1 MQDRW
6 WANIGFEPNSR
17 TYYLLFMHKWKVMQ
31 YYACSPESN
40 QCSHLVE
47 LSKSVP
53 CWQETAP
60 SYIPSECKVN
70 QRQSHLVFQQSQV
83 VFFVSFSGWFQFMSI
98 LLYCTSCRSGQWI
111 LHSSSG
117 VSRLQPSAGQPESS
131 HTSNHRHFQM
141 LHEQRSEKSSVW
153 SCLPAI
159 MLCETPQNDWA
170 MHVSRH
176 EHIHSVA
183 FQGSIQRGCA
193 LATKFSARSVKI
205 RKFRVSWAQRL
216 TYSKAFPCVSACL
229 SLESLDLA
237 LHLFASRTSN

>member
-60 SYIPSECKVN
+60 SYIPSECKVD

-117 VSRLQPSAGQPESS
+117 VSRLQPSAGQPESKTIDS
-131 HTSNHRHFQM
+131 SKCCTSSALKRVQSEVVCQPSCCAKHR
-141 LHEQRSEKSSVW
+141 KTTG
-153 SCLPAI
+153 
-159 MLCETPQNDWA
+159 LCMWA
-170 MHVSRH
+170 
-176 EHIHSVA
+176 A
-183 FQGSIQRGCA
+183 TNTSIR
-193 LATKFSARSVKI
+193 
-205 RKFRVSWAQRL
+205 
-216 TYSKAFPCVSACL
+216 
-229 SLESLDLA
+229 
-237 LHLFASRTSN
+237 